1 MNVVTRAVA
10 PLVRLL
16 PEGRLLPEEVWRRRH
31 SLIVGVAFAQAVGLL
46 VLALAVGLPLH
57 HAVAEAL
64 LVALPAVP
72 ARSARLSRKARSASV
87 TASLMTASAV
97 LVHLLGGVT
106 EAHFHFFVMIGLV
119 SLYQDWVPFGVGL
132 GIVLAHHGLIGTTHP
147 QDVYGTPQ
155 AQAHPWLW
163 AGVHGGFVLA
173 ASLAN
178 LAAWR
183 LNEQQGLRDPLS
195 GLANRTLFTESTT
208 RRLSGAQAEVS
219 VLFVDLDDFKS
230 INDSRGHAAGDTVLL
245 AVADRL
251 SGCVRSGDVVARLG
265 GDEFALLLPGPPDN
279 AHRVGERVLRAL
291 ADPISV
297 EGRQVFVR
305 ASVGLASTRTPA
317 ERDAEVLLR
326 NADLAMYTAKAGG
339 KARLAVYADG
349 MAQTAHDRAQLTA
362 DLAAALARG
371 ELHVHYQP
379 SVTLSDGRIT
389 GVEAL
394 ARWRHPARGLVPPA
408 EFVPLAE
415 EAGLINA
422 LGEHVLRTATAQAA
436 AWADAGTPVDIAVN
450 LSPHQ
455 VASDGI
461 VDLVRD
467 ALTRA
472 GLPPQRLTL
481 EVTEGV
487 LVHDVDAVAGRLAQ
501 LRALG
506 ARIAIDDF
514 GTGYSSLSYL
524 RQLPVDTIKIDR
536 SFVTDLPDGGANAI
550 LVSSMVELARSLGLD
565 VVAEG
570 VETESQAQALKRLSC
585 GHAQGYLYA
594 RPQPADDVTAL
605 LDTSLSAGP
614 KAVGAQ

>member
-1 MNVVTRAVA
+1 MNVVNRAVA

-183 LNEQQGLRDPLS
+183 LNEQQGLRDPLT

-379 SVTLSDGRIT
+379 SVTISDGRIT